1 MDIKIIADT
10 TISEEFPIFK
20 ADPSFHPPYE
30 KKVLTT
36 KKSKEK
42 KISNME
48 EKKQEQIPNKS
59 AKTRQKAQKEL
70 DLGKLTKA

>member
-30 KKVLTT
+30 KKVVTT

-48 EKKQEQIPNKS
+48 EKK
-59 AKTRQKAQKEL
+59 
-70 DLGKLTKA
+70 